1 MKYIERKE
9 NRKTIEMKLSKSKI
23 QVLYL
28 YVSTLVGVILGVLIS
43 IINTRY
49 LDPVDYGDVHYVQN
63 IINFFSGLMLF
74 GYFVSGC
81 RLLAIA
87 KDKKEANEIKG
98 AMTVILGL
106 TVVVMMVIMAIC
118 GVVHS
123 FILHKPF
130 SHLFY
135 YIIPFSGYA
144 LCLNYINTSSQ
155 GDNSIGMIALARLL
169 PSVVYLAAI
178 AIVFNTFG
186 ATSIL
191 ALLLN
196 TGISFI
202 ILTILILHN
211 HPSFHNFKESWKK
224 LQEENK
230 KYGFHV
236 YLGSISNVS
245 VQYVAGVTLGLFA
258 VNNVNVGYYSLALT
272 ATGPLM
278 MLPNVIGT
286 TYFKRFATQKQ
297 IERKVLIG
305 TLAMSMVTLIGF
317 VILIYPVVGLL
328 FNEKY
333 QSVALYAS
341 FLAFASTAHGL
352 GDVFNRFIG
361 AHGYGK
367 YLRNGAFISGGVAL
381 VGYTLGVWL
390 WGINGAIATRIT
402 FALTYLFMMVIYYI
416 KVKKSIL

>member
-1 MKYIERKE
+1 
-9 NRKTIEMKLSKSKI
+9 MKLTKSKL

-28 YVSTLVGVILGVLIS
+28 YVSTLVGVILGVFIS

-49 LDPVDYGDVHYVQN
+49 LDPVEYGDVHYVQN

-87 KDKKEANEIKG
+87 KNKKEANEIKG

>member
-1 MKYIERKE
+1 
-9 NRKTIEMKLSKSKI
+9 MKLSKLKI

-87 KDKKEANEIKG
+87 KDKQEANEIKG

-106 TVVVMMVIMAIC
+106 TVVAMMVIMAIC

-123 FILHKPF
+123 YILHKPF

-135 YIIPFSGYA
+135 YVMPFSGYA

-178 AIVFNTFG
+178 VVVFNTFG
-186 ATSIL
+186 ATSTL

-196 TGISFI
+196 TGISFV
-202 ILTILILHN
+202 ILVFLILQN
-211 HPSFHNFKESWKK
+211 HPSFRNLKESWRK
-224 LQEENK
+224 LKEENK
-230 KYGFHV
+230 RYGFHV
-236 YLGSISNVS
+236 YLGSVSNVS

-272 ATGPLM
+272 ATAPLM

-286 TYFKRFATQKQ
+286 TYFSRFAKQ
-297 IERKVLIG
+297 NRIEKKVLVV
-305 TLAMSMVTLIGF
+305 TLAMSAVTLIGF
-317 VILIYPVVGLL
+317 ILLIYPVVDFL
-328 FNEKY
+328 FNDKY
-333 QSVALYAS
+333 QVVALYAS
-341 FLAFASTAHGL
+341 FLAFASTMHGL
-352 GDVFNRFIG
+352 GDVFNRFLG
-361 AHGYGK
+361 AHGKGK
-367 YLRNGAFISGGVAL
+367 CLRNGAFISGAVAL
-381 VGYTLGVWL
+381 VGYTGGVYVWS
-390 WGINGAIATRIT
+390 INGAIATRIA
-402 FALTYLFMMVIYYI
+402 FAVTYFVMMLYYYLQF
-416 KVKKSIL
+416 KKQYSDGKNL

>member
-1 MKYIERKE
+1 
-9 NRKTIEMKLSKSKI
+9 MKLSKSKI

-87 KDKKEANEIKG
+87 KDKQEANEIKG
-98 AMTVILGL
+98 AMTLILGV
-106 TVVVMMVIMAIC
+106 TVIVMMIIMMIC
-118 GVVHS
+118 GVIHS
-123 FILHKPF
+123 FVLHKPF
-130 SHLFY
+130 AHLFY
-135 YIIPFSGYA
+135 YVIPFSGYA

-155 GDNSIGMIALARLL
+155 GDNSIGTIALARLL
-169 PSVVYLAAI
+169 PSVIYLASI
-178 AIVFNTFG
+178 AIVFKTFG
-186 ATSIL
+186 ATSTI

-196 TGISFI
+196 TGISFV
-202 ILTILILHN
+202 ILAILILHN
-211 HPSFHNFKESWKK
+211 HPSFHNFKESWRK

-305 TLAMSMVTLIGF
+305 TLAMSIVTLIGF
-317 VILIYPVVGLL
+317 VILIYPVVGFL

>member
-1 MKYIERKE
+1 
-9 NRKTIEMKLSKSKI
+9 MKLSKSKI

-98 AMTVILGL
+98 AMTLILGV
-106 TVVVMMVIMAIC
+106 TVIAMMVIMVIC
-118 GVVHS
+118 GVIHTY
-123 FILHKPF
+123 ILHKPF
-130 SHLFY
+130 AHLFY
-135 YIIPFSGYA
+135 YVIPFSGYA

-169 PSVVYLAAI
+169 PSVIYLASI
-178 AIVFNTFG
+178 AIVFKTFG
-186 ATSIL
+186 ATSTM

-196 TGISFI
+196 TGISFVF
-202 ILTILILHN
+202 LVFLILHN
-211 HPSFHNFKESWKK
+211 HPSFHNFKESWRK

-286 TYFKRFATQKQ
+286 TYFKRFATQSL

-305 TLAMSMVTLIGF
+305 TLAMSIVTLIGF
-317 VILIYPVVGLL
+317 VILIYPVVGFL

-381 VGYTLGVWL
+381 VGYTLGVWF
-390 WGINGAIATRIT
+390 WGINGAIATRIA
-402 FALTYLFMMVIYYI
+402 FSLTYLLMMFKYYI

>member
-1 MKYIERKE
+1 
-9 NRKTIEMKLSKSKI
+9 MKLSKSKI

-402 FALTYLFMMVIYYI
+402 FTLTYLFMMVIYYI

>member
-1 MKYIERKE
+1 
-9 NRKTIEMKLSKSKI
+9 MKLSKSKI

-87 KDKKEANEIKG
+87 KNKKEANEIKG

-245 VQYVAGVTLGLFA
+245 VLYVAGVTLGLFA

-416 KVKKSIL
+416 KPVGGINLVHT

>member
-402 FALTYLFMMVIYYI
+402 FTLTYLFMMVIYYI

>member
-352 GDVFNRFIG
+352 GDVYNRFIG

>member
-1 MKYIERKE
+1 
-9 NRKTIEMKLSKSKI
+9 MKLSKSKI

-87 KDKKEANEIKG
+87 KDKQEANEIKG
-98 AMTVILGL
+98 AMTLILGV
-106 TVVVMMVIMAIC
+106 TVVAMMVIMVIC
-118 GVVHS
+118 GVIHTY
-123 FILHKPF
+123 ILHKPF
-130 SHLFY
+130 AHLFY
-135 YIIPFSGYA
+135 YVIPFSGYM

-155 GDNSIGMIALARLL
+155 GDNSIGTIALARLL
-169 PSVVYLAAI
+169 PSVIYLASI
-178 AIVFNTFG
+178 AIVFKTFG
-186 ATSIL
+186 ATSTI

-196 TGISFI
+196 TGISFV
-202 ILTILILHN
+202 ILVFLILHN
-211 HPSFHNFKESWKK
+211 HPSFHNFKESWRK
-224 LQEENK
+224 LQDENK

-286 TYFKRFATQKQ
+286 TYFKRFATQNQ
-297 IERKVLIG
+297 IERKVLVG
-305 TLAMSMVTLIGF
+305 TLAMSVVTLVGF
-317 VILIYPVVGLL
+317 IILIYPVVDIL

-333 QSVALYAS
+333 QSVAMYAS

-352 GDVFNRFIG
+352 GDVFNRFVG
-361 AHGYGK
+361 AHGFGK

-381 VGYTLGVWL
+381 VGYTLCVWL
-390 WGINGAIATRIT
+390 WGINGAIATRIA
-402 FALTYLFMMVIYYI
+402 FALTYMGLMVYYYN
-416 KVKKSIL
+416 KVRRNING

>member
-1 MKYIERKE
+1 
-9 NRKTIEMKLSKSKI
+9 MKLSKSKI

-106 TVVVMMVIMAIC
+106 TVIAMMVIMAIC

-135 YIIPFSGYA
+135 YVIPFSGYA

-186 ATSIL
+186 ATSTL

-196 TGISFI
+196 TGISFV
-202 ILTILILHN
+202 ILVFLILQN
-211 HPSFHNFKESWKK
+211 HPSFHNLKESWRK
-224 LQEENK
+224 LKEENK
-230 KYGFHV
+230 RYGFHV
-236 YLGSISNVS
+236 YLGSVSNVS

-258 VNNVNVGYYSLALT
+258 VNNVYVGYYSLALT
-272 ATGPLM
+272 ATAPLM

-286 TYFKRFATQKQ
+286 TYFSRFAKQ
-297 IERKVLIG
+297 NRIEKKVLVV
-305 TLAMSMVTLIGF
+305 TLAMSAVTLIGF
-317 VILIYPVVGLL
+317 ILLIYPVVDFL
-328 FNEKY
+328 FNDKY
-333 QSVALYAS
+333 QVVALYAS
-341 FLAFASTAHGL
+341 FLAFASTMHGL
-352 GDVFNRFIG
+352 GDVFNRFLG
-361 AHGYGK
+361 AHGKGK
-367 YLRNGAFISGGVAL
+367 CLRNGAFISGAVAL
-381 VGYTLGVWL
+381 IGYTGGVYV
-390 WGINGAIATRIT
+390 WGINGAIATRIA
-402 FALTYLFMMVIYYI
+402 FAATYFAMMLYYYLQF
-416 KVKKSIL
+416 KKLYSDGKYF

>member
-1 MKYIERKE
+1 
-9 NRKTIEMKLSKSKI
+9 MKLSKSKI

-87 KDKKEANEIKG
+87 KNKKEANEIKG

-144 LCLNYINTSSQ
+144 LCLNYTNTSSQ

-169 PSVVYLAAI
+169 PSVVYLAA
-178 AIVFNTFG
+178 VFNTFG

>member
-1 MKYIERKE
+1 
-9 NRKTIEMKLSKSKI
+9 MKLSKSKI

-98 AMTVILGL
+98 AMTLILGI
-106 TVVVMMVIMAIC
+106 TVVAMMVIMIIC
-118 GVVHS
+118 GLIHTY
-123 FILHKPF
+123 ILHKPF

-135 YIIPFSGYA
+135 YVIPFSGYM

-155 GDNSIGMIALARLL
+155 GDNSIGTIAMARLL
-169 PSVVYLAAI
+169 PSVVYLASI
-178 AIVFNTFG
+178 AVVFKTFG
-186 ATSIL
+186 ATSTI

-202 ILTILILHN
+202 ILVFLILHN
-211 HPSFHNFKESWKK
+211 NPSFNNFKESWQK
-224 LQEENK
+224 LQVENK

-236 YLGSISNVS
+236 YLGSVSNVS
-245 VQYVAGVTLGLFA
+245 VQYIAGVTLGLFA

-286 TYFKRFATQKQ
+286 THFKRFATQNQ
-297 IERKVLIG
+297 IERKVLVG
-305 TLAMSMVTLIGF
+305 TLVMSIVTLIGF
-317 VILIYPVVGLL
+317 IILIYPVVDFL

-333 QSVALYAS
+333 QSVATYAS

-352 GDVFNRFIG
+352 GDVFNRFVG
-361 AHGYGK
+361 AHGFGK
-367 YLRNGAFISGGVAL
+367 YLRNGAFISGGVAFI
-381 VGYTLGVWL
+381 GYTLGVWL
-390 WGINGAIATRIT
+390 WGINGAITTRIA
-402 FALTYLFMMVIYYI
+402 FAVTYMALMILYYN
-416 KVKKSIL
+416 KVRRKTHE

>member
-1 MKYIERKE
+1 
-9 NRKTIEMKLSKSKI
+9 MKLTKSKL

-28 YVSTLVGVILGVLIS
+28 YVSTLVGVILGVFIS

-49 LDPVDYGDVHYVQN
+49 LDPVEYGDVHYVQN

-87 KDKKEANEIKG
+87 KNKKEANEIKG

-390 WGINGAIATRIT
+390 WGIDGAIATRIT

>member
-1 MKYIERKE
+1 M
-9 NRKTIEMKLSKSKI
+9 
-23 QVLYL
+23 
-28 YVSTLVGVILGVLIS
+28 
-43 IINTRY
+43 
-49 LDPVDYGDVHYVQN
+49 
-63 IINFFSGLMLF
+63 
-74 GYFVSGC
+74 
-81 RLLAIA
+81 
-87 KDKKEANEIKG
+87 
-98 AMTVILGL
+98 
-106 TVVVMMVIMAIC
+106 
-118 GVVHS
+118 
-123 FILHKPF
+123 
-130 SHLFY
+130 
-135 YIIPFSGYA
+135 
-144 LCLNYINTSSQ
+144 
-155 GDNSIGMIALARLL
+155 
-169 PSVVYLAAI
+169 
-178 AIVFNTFG
+178 
-186 ATSIL
+186 

-196 TGISFI
+196 TGISFV
-202 ILTILILHN
+202 ILVFLILHN
-211 HPSFHNFKESWKK
+211 HPSFHNFKESWRK

-286 TYFKRFATQKQ
+286 TYFKRFATQSQ

-305 TLAMSMVTLIGF
+305 TLAMSIVTLIGF
-317 VILIYPVVGLL
+317 VILIYPVVGFL

-367 YLRNGAFISGGVAL
+367 CLRNGAFISGGVAL
-381 VGYTLGVWL
+381 VGYTLGVWF
-390 WGINGAIATRIT
+390 WGINGAIATRIA
-402 FALTYLFMMVIYYI
+402 FALTYLLMMFKYYI
-416 KVKKSIL
+416 KVKNTIL

>member
-1 MKYIERKE
+1 MI
-9 NRKTIEMKLSKSKI
+9 KLTKSKF

-28 YVSTLVGVILGVLIS
+28 YVCTLIGVILGVLIS

-49 LDPVDYGDVHYVQN
+49 LDPVDYGDVHYVLN

-87 KDKKEANEIKG
+87 KNRKEANEIKG
-98 AMTVILGL
+98 AMILILGV
-106 TVVVMMVIMAIC
+106 TVVAMMAIMLLC

-123 FILHKPF
+123 YILHKPF
-130 SHLFY
+130 SYLFY
-135 YIIPFSGYA
+135 YVIPFSGCV
-144 LCLNYINTSSQ
+144 LLLNYINTSSQ
-155 GDNSIGMIALARLL
+155 GDNSIGTIAMARLL
-169 PSVVYLAAI
+169 PSVVYLASI
-178 AIVFNTFG
+178 TIVFKYLG
-186 ATSIL
+186 ATSTI

-202 ILTILILHN
+202 ILLFLILHN
-211 HPSFHNFKESWKK
+211 QFSFHNLKESWRK

-230 KYGFHV
+230 KYGLHV

-245 VQYVAGVTLGLFA
+245 VQYIAGVTLGLFA

-286 TYFKRFATQKQ
+286 TYFKRFATQNR
-297 IERKVLIG
+297 IEQKVLLG
-305 TLAMSMVTLIGF
+305 TFAMSIITLIGF
-317 VILIYPVVGLL
+317 VILIYPVVDFL

-333 QSVALYAS
+333 QSVATYAS
-341 FLAFASTAHGL
+341 FLALASTAHGL

-361 AHGYGK
+361 AHGFGK
-367 YLRNGAFISGGVAL
+367 YLRNGAFISGGVAFA
-381 VGYTLGVWL
+381 GYTLGVYYF
-390 WGINGAIATRIT
+390 GIGGAIVTRIC
-402 FALTYLFMMVIYYI
+402 FAVTYLIMMYFYYC
-416 KVKKSIL
+416 KVKK

>member
-1 MKYIERKE
+1 
-9 NRKTIEMKLSKSKI
+9 MKLTKSKL

-28 YVSTLVGVILGVLIS
+28 YVSTLVGVILGVFIS

-49 LDPVDYGDVHYVQN
+49 LDPVEYGDVHYVQN

-87 KDKKEANEIKG
+87 KNKKEANEIKG

-106 TVVVMMVIMAIC
+106 TVAVMMVIMAIC